1 MAPAGR
7 GLPPLARLP
16 VFLTLAGRRA
26 IVAGGTPAAAWKV
39 ELLSAAGAAVD
50 VFASEICDQIS
61 TLAAKPPG
69 GAITIL
75 PRPLQADDVKDA
87 ALLVAA
93 CDNDKDAAAF
103 ARMARA
109 AGVPVN
115 VIDRPEFC
123 DFSFGAI
130 VNRSPLVIA
139 ISTDGAAP
147 VFAQAIRSRLEAMI
161 PAGFAQWLEAARRL
175 RPRIKALDWTFGDR
189 RQFWA
194 RFARAALARPDRGPL
209 PAEVE
214 AWIATTGKDVG
225 NGAVTIVTLAA
236 NDADLLTLRAVRAL
250 QLADLV
256 ISDASISETVLD
268 FARREATKLVLD
280 DAKAPDELASSVISL
295 VRQGKQVVLLQNAK
309 TTGSGVTAAV
319 IAACGREAIAI
330 EAVGETMVDDVPLQ
344 PNRPA

>member
-1 MAPAGR
+1 MDPAPR
-7 GLPPLARLP
+7 SLPPLARLP
-16 VFLTLAGRRA
+16 VFLSLLGKRA
-26 IVAGGTPAAAWKV
+26 IVAGGTQAAAWKV

-50 VFASEICDQIS
+50 VFAAEICDQIRA
-61 TLAAKPPG
+61 LAKKPPG

-75 PRPLQADDVKDA
+75 KRPLQADDVNGA
-87 ALLVAA
+87 ALLIAA
-93 CDNDKDAAAF
+93 CDNDDDAAMF
-103 ARMARA
+103 ARLARA

-130 VNRSPLVIA
+130 VNRSPLVIG

-214 AWIATTGKDVG
+214 AWIAAVGKDAG
-225 NGAVTIVTLAA
+225 HGAVTIVALT
-236 NDADLLTLRAVRAL
+236 ADDPDVLTLRAVRAL
-250 QLADLV
+250 QLADIV
-256 ISDASISETVLD
+256 ISDAAISEAVLD
-268 FARREATKLVLD
+268 FARREAAKLVVD
-280 DAKAPDELASSVISL
+280 EAKTPDELATFVIG
-295 VRQGKQVVLLQNAK
+295 RAKEGKQVVLLRNA
-309 TTGSGVTAAV
+309 TTASVDATNAV
-319 IAACGREAIAI
+319 IAACARDAIPV
-330 EAVGETMVDDVPLQ
+330 EAVGETMVDDAPLQ
-344 PNRPA
+344 PDGAR